1 MLADFRHE
9 RSTKDYGSG
18 SARSAAPG
26 ARFFGERSYRHREA
40 GTGARS
46 CRESLSATAT
56 AAWEGPF
63 VDQPPG
69 AERGPQVIALDTSS
83 IIAYLSGAA
92 GSDVD
97 AVEIALRSEQAVFP
111 PVVLCELLSD
121 PVLPTSVSQVVQQ
134 VPLLAI
140 LGGFWERAGFLRAK
154 LIAKGRKAR
163 LADTLIAQACLDHDL
178 PLVTRDTDFRH
189 FARISNLK
197 LLA

>member
-1 MLADFRHE
+1 M
-9 RSTKDYGSG
+9 
-18 SARSAAPG
+18 
-26 ARFFGERSYRHREA
+26 
-40 GTGARS
+40 
-46 CRESLSATAT
+46 
-56 AAWEGPF
+56 
-63 VDQPPG
+63 
-69 AERGPQVIALDTSS
+69 IALDTSS
-83 IIAYLSGAA
+83 IIVYLSGAS

-121 PVLPTSVSQVVQQ
+121 PTSVSQVVQQ

-189 FARISNLK
+189 FAGISNLK